1 MSVLGDDGLGYDLAR
16 KLETLGMWR
25 AWLGD
30 SLYSN
35 FLHFL
40 SSPASWN
47 SFMRTD
53 DSKSKS
59 HIQLQLRARAL
70 LFDKASVSLFLRS
83 NTVAAVSKLN
93 PNYLQLHGDDVYF
106 TLEDED
112 QRREGSGVGAATK
125 RYKNEEL
132 PETWYNQFME
142 KRKLKRPYRLS
153 YGERESDK
161 RSPEQMSSYSRLV
174 ARHKRR
180 CQYLGPGNSNLE
192 STSNMRS
199 GSVLDGSHSVD
210 DDFVFFPET
219 MFMFNCVPDSAIPPI
234 IRARDNQKIEFR
246 GAFDSLP
253 QTRNPVMIERLGITV
268 EQGGSLH
275 RGKNGSEGHKK
286 LLSEEQASQM
296 SQKVVACLLTRVG
309 FDGASEI
316 PVEVFS
322 QLLRCH
328 ISKLGRI
335 LRVLADSY
343 RKQCSPVELLKMF
356 LQTPGLGGN
365 LVNLMEIVKEGA
377 RNTAEPTHQQVH
389 GIQSQFHS
397 QHQIFFDYPSKHCV
411 EGIRMDILHCPQ
423 YLCAL
428 QIPRQMHPQMQPM
441 VHPQNFTFQQQQQ
454 LERMRRRQ
462 PSTPRPGMDMDKDK
476 PLVQVKVEN
485 PPESP
490 LDNNAFNAF
499 QSRQPQMQ
507 FRQQHIAAMSNLHA
521 QSTNQLRQLASLQ
534 VPQMQTSNMGM
545 VRAPPVKVTLSF
557 LASVDIPIFPGL
569 ALPGKARRFL
579 QSSSERKE
587 VHGRQVK
594 EDGVPVL
601 TLG

>member
-35 FLHFL
+35 FLHSL
-40 SSPASWN
+40 SSPASWQ

-59 HIQLQLRARAL
+59 HFQLQLRARAL

-83 NTVAAVSKLN
+83 KTVAAVSNLN

-112 QRREGSGVGAATK
+112 QRREGGGVGATTK

-132 PETWYNQFME
+132 PETWYTQFME

-153 YGERESDK
+153 FGDRESDK
-161 RSPEQMSSYSRLV
+161 RSPEQMSTYFRLV

-180 CQYLGPGNSNLE
+180 CQYLGSGNSNLE

-253 QTRNPVMIERLGITV
+253 QTRNPVMIERLGISV

-286 LLSEEQASQM
+286 LSEEQALQM

-316 PVEVFS
+316 PMEVFS

-343 RKQCSPVELLKMF
+343 RKQCSAVELLKMF
-356 LQTPGLGGN
+356 LQTAGFSN
-365 LVNLMEIVKEGA
+365 VVNLMEIVKEGA
-377 RNTAEPTHQQVH
+377 RNTAEPTHQQAH

-397 QHQIFFDYPSKHCV
+397 QHQNLL
-411 EGIRMDILHCPQ
+411 RLPQ
-423 YLCAL
+423 QL

-441 VHPQNFTFQQQQQ
+441 VHSQNFTLLQQQQ
-454 LERMRRRQ
+454 LDRLRRRQ
-462 PSTPRPGMDMDKDK
+462 PSTPRPGMDVDKDK

-485 PPESP
+485 PPELP

-499 QSRQPQMQ
+499 HSRQPQMQ
-507 FRQQHIAAMSNLHA
+507 FRQHQQIAAMSNLHA
-521 QSTNQLRQLASLQ
+521 QSNNQLRQLASLQ
-534 VPQMQTSNMGM
+534 VPQMQTSNMGI
-545 VRAPPVKVTLSF
+545 VRAPPVKVEGFQELMGGD
-557 LASVDIPIFPGL
+557 A
-569 ALPGKARRFL
+569 ALKHDTEENKLTSP
-579 QSSSERKE
+579 SSK
-587 VHGRQVK
+587 
-594 EDGVPVL
+594 
-601 TLG
+601 

>member
-35 FLHFL
+35 FLHSL
-40 SSPASWN
+40 SSPASWQ

-59 HIQLQLRARAL
+59 HFQLQLRARAL

-83 NTVAAVSKLN
+83 KTVAAVSNLN

-112 QRREGSGVGAATK
+112 QRREGGGVGATTK

-132 PETWYNQFME
+132 PETWYTQFME

-153 YGERESDK
+153 FGDRESDK
-161 RSPEQMSSYSRLV
+161 RSPEQMSTYFRLV

-180 CQYLGPGNSNLE
+180 CQYLGSGNSNLE

-234 IRARDNQKIEFR
+234 IRARENQKIEFR

-253 QTRNPVMIERLGITV
+253 QTRNPVMIERLGISV

-286 LLSEEQASQM
+286 LSEEQALQM
-296 SQKVVACLLTRVG
+296 SQKVVACLLTRAG
-309 FDGASEI
+309 FDGASEL
-316 PVEVFS
+316 PMEVFS

-343 RKQCSPVELLKMF
+343 RKQCSAVELLKMF
-356 LQTPGLGGN
+356 LQTAGLSN
-365 LVNLMEIVKEGA
+365 VVNLMEIVKEGA
-377 RNTAEPTHQQVH
+377 RNTAEPTHQQAH

-397 QHQIFFDYPSKHCV
+397 QHQNLL
-411 EGIRMDILHCPQ
+411 RLPQ
-423 YLCAL
+423 QL

-441 VHPQNFTFQQQQQ
+441 VHSQNFTLLQQQQ
-454 LERMRRRQ
+454 LDRLRRRQ
-462 PSTPRPGMDMDKDK
+462 PSTPRPGMDVDKDK

-485 PPESP
+485 PPELP

-499 QSRQPQMQ
+499 HSRQPQMQ
-507 FRQQHIAAMSNLHA
+507 FRQHQQIAAMSNLQA
-521 QSTNQLRQLASLQ
+521 QSNNQLRQLASLQ
-534 VPQMQTSNMGM
+534 VPQMQTSNMGI
-545 VRAPPVKVTLSF
+545 VRAPPVKVEGFQELMGGD
-557 LASVDIPIFPGL
+557 A
-569 ALPGKARRFL
+569 ALKHDTEENKLTSP
-579 QSSSERKE
+579 SSK
-587 VHGRQVK
+587 
-594 EDGVPVL
+594 
-601 TLG
+601 

>member
-35 FLHFL
+35 FLHSL
-40 SSPASWN
+40 SSPASWQ

-59 HIQLQLRARAL
+59 HFQLQLRARAL

-83 NTVAAVSKLN
+83 KTVAAVSNLN

-112 QRREGSGVGAATK
+112 QRREGGGVGATTK

-132 PETWYNQFME
+132 PETWYTQFME

-153 YGERESDK
+153 FGDRESDK
-161 RSPEQMSSYSRLV
+161 RSPEQMSTYFRLV

-180 CQYLGPGNSNLE
+180 CQYLGSGNSNLE

-234 IRARDNQKIEFR
+234 IRARENQKIEFR

-253 QTRNPVMIERLGITV
+253 QTRNPVMIERLGISV

-286 LLSEEQASQM
+286 LSEEQALQM

-316 PVEVFS
+316 PMEVFS

-343 RKQCSPVELLKMF
+343 RKQCSAVELLKMF
-356 LQTPGLGGN
+356 LQTAGLSN
-365 LVNLMEIVKEGA
+365 VVNLMEIVKEGA
-377 RNTAEPTHQQVH
+377 RNTAEPTHQQAH

-397 QHQIFFDYPSKHCV
+397 QHQNLL
-411 EGIRMDILHCPQ
+411 RLPQ
-423 YLCAL
+423 

-441 VHPQNFTFQQQQQ
+441 VHSQNFTLLQQQQ
-454 LERMRRRQ
+454 LDRLRRRQ
-462 PSTPRPGMDMDKDK
+462 PSTPRPGMDVDKDK

-485 PPESP
+485 PPELP

-499 QSRQPQMQ
+499 HSRQPQMQ
-507 FRQQHIAAMSNLHA
+507 FRQHQQIAAMSNLQA
-521 QSTNQLRQLASLQ
+521 QSNNQLRQLASLQ

-545 VRAPPVKVTLSF
+545 VRAPPVKVEGFQELMGGD
-557 LASVDIPIFPGL
+557 A
-569 ALPGKARRFL
+569 ALKHDTEENKLTSP
-579 QSSSERKE
+579 SSK
-587 VHGRQVK
+587 
-594 EDGVPVL
+594 
-601 TLG
+601 

>member
-153 YGERESDK
+153 YGDRESDK

-180 CQYLGPGNSNLE
+180 CHYLGPGNSNLE

-199 GSVLDGSHSVD
+199 CSVLDGSHSVD

-397 QHQIFFDYPSKHCV
+397 QHQNLL
-411 EGIRMDILHCPQ
+411 RLPQ
-423 YLCAL
+423 QL

-499 QSRQPQMQ
+499 HPRQPQMQ

-545 VRAPPVKVTLSF
+545 VRAPPVKVEGFQELMGGDAALKHDTEENKLTSPSSYIIIF
-557 LASVDIPIFPGL
+557 GFCGHPHIPWLGSTW
-569 ALPGKARRFL
+569 
-579 QSSSERKE
+579 QSQTISPIKF
-587 VHGRQVK
+587 
-594 EDGVPVL
+594 
-601 TLG
+601 

>member
-35 FLHFL
+35 FLHSL
-40 SSPASWN
+40 SSPASWQ

-59 HIQLQLRARAL
+59 HFQLQLRARAL

-83 NTVAAVSKLN
+83 KTVAAVSNLN

-112 QRREGSGVGAATK
+112 QRREGGGVGATTK

-132 PETWYNQFME
+132 PETWYTQFME

-153 YGERESDK
+153 FGDRESDK
-161 RSPEQMSSYSRLV
+161 RSPEQMSTYFRLV

-180 CQYLGPGNSNLE
+180 CQYLGSGNSNLE

-253 QTRNPVMIERLGITV
+253 QTRNPVMIERLGISV

-286 LLSEEQASQM
+286 LSEEQALQM
-296 SQKVVACLLTRVG
+296 SQKVVACLLTRAG
-309 FDGASEI
+309 FDGASEL
-316 PVEVFS
+316 PMEVFS

-343 RKQCSPVELLKMF
+343 RKQCSAVELLKMF
-356 LQTPGLGGN
+356 LQTAGLSN
-365 LVNLMEIVKEGA
+365 VVNLMEIVKEGA
-377 RNTAEPTHQQVH
+377 RNTAEPTHQQAH

-397 QHQIFFDYPSKHCV
+397 QHQNLL
-411 EGIRMDILHCPQ
+411 RLPQ
-423 YLCAL
+423 QL

-441 VHPQNFTFQQQQQ
+441 VHSQNFTLQQQQQ

-462 PSTPRPGMDMDKDK
+462 PSTPRPGMDVDKDK

-485 PPESP
+485 PPELP

-499 QSRQPQMQ
+499 HSRQPQMQ
-507 FRQQHIAAMSNLHA
+507 FRQHQQIAAMSNLQA
-521 QSTNQLRQLASLQ
+521 QSNNQLRQLASLQ
-534 VPQMQTSNMGM
+534 VPQMQTSNMGI
-545 VRAPPVKVTLSF
+545 VRAPPVKVEGFQELMGGD
-557 LASVDIPIFPGL
+557 A
-569 ALPGKARRFL
+569 ALKHDTEENKLTSP
-579 QSSSERKE
+579 SSK
-587 VHGRQVK
+587 
-594 EDGVPVL
+594 
-601 TLG
+601 

>member
-35 FLHFL
+35 FLHSL
-40 SSPASWN
+40 SSPASWQ

-59 HIQLQLRARAL
+59 HFQLQLRARAL

-83 NTVAAVSKLN
+83 NTVAAVSNLN

-112 QRREGSGVGAATK
+112 QRREGGGVGATTK

-132 PETWYNQFME
+132 PETWYTQFME

-153 YGERESDK
+153 FGDRESDK
-161 RSPEQMSSYSRLV
+161 RSPEQMSTYFRLV

-180 CQYLGPGNSNLE
+180 CQYLGSGNSNLE

-234 IRARDNQKIEFR
+234 IRARDIQKIEFR

-253 QTRNPVMIERLGITV
+253 QTRNPVMIERLGISV
-268 EQGGSLH
+268 EQGGSLN

-286 LLSEEQASQM
+286 LSEEQALQM

-316 PVEVFS
+316 PMEVFS

-343 RKQCSPVELLKMF
+343 RKQCSAVELLKMF
-356 LQTPGLGGN
+356 LQTAGFSN
-365 LVNLMEIVKEGA
+365 LVHLMKIVKEGA
-377 RNTAEPTHQQVH
+377 RNTAEPTHQQAH

-397 QHQIFFDYPSKHCV
+397 QHQNLL
-411 EGIRMDILHCPQ
+411 RLPQ
-423 YLCAL
+423 QL

-441 VHPQNFTFQQQQQ
+441 VHSQNLTFQQQQQ
-454 LERMRRRQ
+454 HFERLRRRHT
-462 PSTPRPGMDMDKDK
+462 STPRPGMDVDKDK

-485 PPESP
+485 PPELP
-490 LDNNAFNAF
+490 LDNNAVNAF
-499 QSRQPQMQ
+499 HSRQPQMQ
-507 FRQQHIAAMSNLHA
+507 MRHQQIAAMSNLHA
-521 QSTNQLRQLASLQ
+521 QPNNQLRQLASLQ

-545 VRAPPVKVTLSF
+545 VRAPPVKVEGFQELMGGD
-557 LASVDIPIFPGL
+557 A
-569 ALPGKARRFL
+569 ALKHDTEENKLTSP
-579 QSSSERKE
+579 SSK
-587 VHGRQVK
+587 
-594 EDGVPVL
+594 
-601 TLG
+601 

>member
-35 FLHFL
+35 FLHSL
-40 SSPASWN
+40 SSPASWQ

-59 HIQLQLRARAL
+59 HFQLQLRARAL

-83 NTVAAVSKLN
+83 KTVAAVSNLN

-112 QRREGSGVGAATK
+112 QRREGGGAGATTK

-132 PETWYNQFME
+132 PETWYTQFME

-153 YGERESDK
+153 FGDRESDK
-161 RSPEQMSSYSRLV
+161 RSPEQMSTYFRLV

-180 CQYLGPGNSNLE
+180 CQYLGSGNSNLE

-253 QTRNPVMIERLGITV
+253 QTRNPVMIERLGISV

-286 LLSEEQASQM
+286 LSEEQALQM

-316 PVEVFS
+316 PMEVFS

-343 RKQCSPVELLKMF
+343 RKQCSAVELLKMF
-356 LQTPGLGGN
+356 LQTAGLSN
-365 LVNLMEIVKEGA
+365 VVNLMEIVKEGA
-377 RNTAEPTHQQVH
+377 RNTAEPTHQQAH

-397 QHQIFFDYPSKHCV
+397 QHQNLL
-411 EGIRMDILHCPQ
+411 RLPQ
-423 YLCAL
+423 QL

-441 VHPQNFTFQQQQQ
+441 VHSQNFTLQQQQQ

-462 PSTPRPGMDMDKDK
+462 PSTPRPGMDVDKDK

-485 PPESP
+485 PPELP

-499 QSRQPQMQ
+499 HSRQPQMQ
-507 FRQQHIAAMSNLHA
+507 FRQHQQIAAMSNLHA
-521 QSTNQLRQLASLQ
+521 QSNNQLRQLASLQ
-534 VPQMQTSNMGM
+534 VPQMQTSNMGI
-545 VRAPPVKVTLSF
+545 VRAPPVKVEGFQELMGGD
-557 LASVDIPIFPGL
+557 A
-569 ALPGKARRFL
+569 ALKHDTEENKLTSP
-579 QSSSERKE
+579 SSK
-587 VHGRQVK
+587 
-594 EDGVPVL
+594 
-601 TLG
+601 

>member
-35 FLHFL
+35 FLHSL
-40 SSPASWN
+40 SSPASWQ

-59 HIQLQLRARAL
+59 HFQLQLRARAL

-83 NTVAAVSKLN
+83 KTVAAVSNLN

-112 QRREGSGVGAATK
+112 QRREGGGVGATTK

-132 PETWYNQFME
+132 PETWYTQFME

-153 YGERESDK
+153 FGDRESDK
-161 RSPEQMSSYSRLV
+161 RSPEQMSTYFRLV

-180 CQYLGPGNSNLE
+180 CQYLGSGNSNLE

-253 QTRNPVMIERLGITV
+253 QTRNPVMIERLGISV

-286 LLSEEQASQM
+286 LSEEQALQM

-316 PVEVFS
+316 PMEVFS

-343 RKQCSPVELLKMF
+343 RKQCSAVELLKMF
-356 LQTPGLGGN
+356 LQTAGFSN
-365 LVNLMEIVKEGA
+365 VVNLMEIVKEGA
-377 RNTAEPTHQQVH
+377 RNTAEPTHQQAH

-397 QHQIFFDYPSKHCV
+397 QHQNLL
-411 EGIRMDILHCPQ
+411 RLPQ
-423 YLCAL
+423 QL

-441 VHPQNFTFQQQQQ
+441 VHSQNFTLQQQQQ

-462 PSTPRPGMDMDKDK
+462 PSTPRPGMDVDKDK

-485 PPESP
+485 PPELP

-499 QSRQPQMQ
+499 HSRQPQMQ
-507 FRQQHIAAMSNLHA
+507 FRQHQQIAAMSNLHA
-521 QSTNQLRQLASLQ
+521 QSNNQLRQLASLQ

-545 VRAPPVKVTLSF
+545 VRAPPVKVEGFQELMGGD
-557 LASVDIPIFPGL
+557 A
-569 ALPGKARRFL
+569 ALKHDTEENKLTSP
-579 QSSSERKE
+579 SSK
-587 VHGRQVK
+587 
-594 EDGVPVL
+594 
-601 TLG
+601 